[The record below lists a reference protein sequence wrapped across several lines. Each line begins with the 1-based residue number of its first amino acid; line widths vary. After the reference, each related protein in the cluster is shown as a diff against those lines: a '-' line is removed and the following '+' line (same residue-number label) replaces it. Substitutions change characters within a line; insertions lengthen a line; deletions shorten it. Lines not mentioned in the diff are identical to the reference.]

1 MMLTVRQLL
10 KQTGQGHFGRN
21 GMKTAG
27 TKIIQNS
34 NQVSVSFNKPK
45 AGKDARGYYR
55 AILASARTNKPG
67 KKTKRMEIR
76 FYWPKGRSKA
86 EAYIPPEVRDK
97 NMPYVGPEEAPL
109 FNLDTPCWV
118 SCSCEWFLFVCEV
131 ADAES
136 DNATI
141 KYSNGKFP
149 VETNPRG
156 IGTICK
162 HLISAIRKGA
172 LLKK

>member
-34 NQVSVSFNKPK
+34 NEVSVSFNRPK

-55 AILASARTNKPG
+55 SLTCSARTNKPG

-76 FYWPKGRSKA
+76 FYWPKGRSKDDQ
-86 EAYIPPEVRDK
+86 YIPPEFIKPGDA
-97 NMPYVGPEEAPL
+97 YWGPKEPPK
-109 FNLDTPCWV
+109 FDLDTPCWV

-141 KYSNGKFP
+141 RYSNGKFP

-156 IGTICK
+156 IGTLCK

>member
-1 MMLTVRQLL
+1 MMLSVKQLL
-10 KQTGQGHFGRN
+10 RQTGQGHFGRN

-34 NQVSVSFNKPK
+34 NDVSVSFNKPK

-55 AILASARTNKPG
+55 SLTASARTNKPG

-76 FYWPKGRSKA
+76 FYWPKARAKDDQ
-86 EAYIPPEVRDK
+86 YIPPEFRVLGD
-97 NMPYVGPEEAPL
+97 PYWGPEEPPK
-109 FNLDTPCWV
+109 FTIDTACWV
-118 SCSCEWFLFVCEV
+118 SCSCPWFLFICEV

-136 DNATI
+136 DNSTI
-141 KYSNGKFP
+141 RYSNGKAP
-149 VETNPRG
+149 VETNPRSLG
-156 IGTICK
+156 CLCK
-162 HLISAIRKGA
+162 HLISAIRRGA